1 MSIRSFAAVFACLPL
16 GLAFAAEEEKVDL
29 SPYYGFEEVEV
40 YKLDD
45 RSSDLR
51 AADLDAD
58 GRTDLVLVDNG
69 HSRLDWLRQRE
80 KPPESPDKAP
90 TGEVNFVPNSWRFE
104 HIKIPVDREV
114 VSLTTGD
121 FDGDGRQDI
130 AYVGLPD
137 RLVLRFGA
145 KDNPQDWSKLVEQR
159 LPDLLGVGV
168 VLASGDLNGDKRDD
182 LAVLGKNKTYV
193 VLQTAE
199 GKLAPATG
207 LMNTSEGLAL
217 VQSADLDGDGRE
229 DLCYTAKDGADQ
241 ILCGRLQTAQGEFGP
256 ELQFP
261 LAKPRSV
268 TLADVDKQP
277 GTELLTIDTTT
288 GRLAVSKLRRPE
300 EKSGEMA
307 GRLVHYGFGNQSA
320 RNERDLAVGDLDGDG
335 KLDVVVTDPA
345 GAQMIV
351 FRQREGSGLDLGTT
365 FPGLV
370 SAEHVRAADFDGDR
384 KAEVYVLS
392 DKEGTLGVS
401 RFEEDRLTFPKPIA
415 VGADPLAFDL
425 ADIDEDGK
433 PEVVVIAKGSESNKY
448 VFRAFRPNG
457 EEWAAVPFGSRE
469 TIEVTLRGAPERLAA
484 FDAGGSDRRSDF
496 VIFLGQGR
504 PPHVFLSDG
513 DVSVALKE
521 LPSTGGGIGLGDV
534 SAGGFS
540 AGTVRDPEAEGNRP
554 ALLVSQGAFARNL
567 ELKDGRWRVVDQY
580 NADET
585 GAKIEGSATL
595 DLDGEP
601 GQEIVLVDT
610 GVRKLRVL
618 KADGALYKPWKEVET
633 GTFPFVAARVADLN
647 ADGRDDLLLFGH
659 GRFAVLY
666 AGRTDPRLEE
676 VASFESNLDKTF
688 FVDSVAGDLNGDGF
702 SDIAILDT
710 QSHFVEV
717 LDFDPTLG
725 PRHAVHFPVFEEK
738 SFTSDEGGSGVEP
751 RESRIAD
758 VTGDGRADL
767 VLLVH
772 NRVIVYPQ
780 DDGSMPKTETAE
792 ASE

>member
-1 MSIRSFAAVFACLPL
+1 MSPRRALAFSFALTVPAVAL
-16 GLAFAAEEEKVDL
+16 AAEADKVDL
-29 SPYYGFEEVEV
+29 SPYYGFGEVEV
-40 YKLDD
+40 YKLDQ
-45 RSSDLR
+45 RSGDLR
-51 AADLDAD
+51 EADLDGD
-58 GRTDLVLVDNG
+58 GRTDLILVDNG

-80 KPPESPDKAP
+80 KPPENPDKAP

-104 HIKIPVDREV
+104 HVKIPVDREV
-114 VSLTTGD
+114 VSLVTGD

-130 AYVGLPD
+130 AYVGQPD
-137 RLVLRFGA
+137 RLMLRFAA

-159 LPDLLGVGV
+159 LPDLNAAGVI
-168 VLASGDLNGDKRDD
+168 LAAGDLNGDKRDD
-182 LAVLGKNKTYV
+182 LAVLGKTKTYV
-193 VLQTAE
+193 VLQTEE
-199 GKLAPATG
+199 GKMAPATG

-229 DLCYTAKDGADQ
+229 DLCYTANDGSNQ
-241 ILCGRLQTAQGEFGP
+241 ILCGRLQTPQGALGP

-268 TLADVDKQP
+268 TLSDVDKQP
-277 GTELLTIDTTT
+277 GTEILTIDTTT

-300 EKSGEMA
+300 EKSGELA
-307 GRLVHYGFGNQSA
+307 GRLVHYGFGDQSA
-320 RNERDLAVGDLDGDG
+320 RNERDLSVGDLDGDG

-370 SAEHVRAADFDGDR
+370 GAEHVRTADLDGDR

-392 DKEGTLGVS
+392 DKEGILGVS
-401 RFEEDRLTFPKPIA
+401 RFEEDRLIFPKPIS
-415 VGADPLAFDL
+415 VGADPLAFDF
-425 ADIDEDGK
+425 ADVTGDGK
-433 PEVVVIAKGSESNKY
+433 TEVVVIGKGKESGKY
-448 VFRAFRPNG
+448 AVRTYRPEG
-457 EEWAAVPFGSRE
+457 DEWAAQPLRDGMGDLE
-469 TIEVTLRGAPERLAA
+469 IALRGAPERLVA
-484 FDAGGSDRRSDF
+484 FDGNRDGRSDF
-496 VIFLGQGR
+496 AVFLGQGR
-504 PPHVFLSDG
+504 PPHVFLG
-513 DVSVALKE
+513 DAKEGLKE
-521 LPSTGGGIGLGDV
+521 LSSSGGIGLGDV
-534 SAGGFS
+534 AAGGFS
-540 AGTVRDPEAEGNRP
+540 VGTVRDPEAEGDRP
-554 ALLVSQGAFARNL
+554 ALLVSQGTFARNL
-567 ELKDGRWRVVDQY
+567 DLKDGRWRVVDQY

-595 DLDGEP
+595 DLDGEA

-633 GTFPFVAARVADLN
+633 GPFPFVAARVADLN
-647 ADGRDDLLLFGH
+647 ADGRDDLLLFGR

-676 VASFESNLDKTF
+676 VASFESNLEKTF
-688 FVDSVAGDLNGDGF
+688 FVDSVAGDLNADGYA
-702 SDIAILDT
+702 DIAILDT
-710 QSHFVEV
+710 QSHFVEI

-738 SFTSDEGGSGVEP
+738 SFTDEGGGGGVEP

-772 NRVIVYPQ
+772 DRVLVYPQ
-780 DDGSMPKTETAE
+780 DDGQAAKTETAK